1 MKKLLT
7 VAALTAA
14 TCVSFGQGVVNFN
27 NSSSTLI
34 SAGTVPN
41 ASTGTSMPGSSTR
54 LYYFAVFMAP
64 SGTVTGDDQA
74 APGYADPL
82 WQTVGGM
89 NVNHAT
95 AVGRLATTATAV
107 VIPGVAGG
115 GTADFI
121 VRGWS
126 SNAGAT
132 WAAALAFYNGGN
144 PAQDMWLG
152 SSEIGNNIILGDNG
166 AIGTPTLFGVSGT
179 QIGGFNMILYP
190 SIPEPSS
197 MALAGLGAASLLLFR
212 RRK

>member
-54 LYYFAVFMAP
+54 LFYFAIFVAP

-74 APGYADPL
+74 APLPNDPL
-82 WQTVGGM
+82 WQTVGGT

-126 SNAGAT
+126 ANAGAS
-132 WAAALAFYNGGN
+132 WAAALAFWNGGN

-152 SSEIGNNIILGDNG
+152 SSEIGNNIILGDG
-166 AIGTPTLFGVSGT
+166 AAIGTPTLFGVSGT
-179 QIGGFNMILYP
+179 QVGGFNMVLY
-190 SIPEPSS
+190 SVPEPSS
-197 MALAGLGAASLLLFR
+197 MVLAGLGAASLLLFR